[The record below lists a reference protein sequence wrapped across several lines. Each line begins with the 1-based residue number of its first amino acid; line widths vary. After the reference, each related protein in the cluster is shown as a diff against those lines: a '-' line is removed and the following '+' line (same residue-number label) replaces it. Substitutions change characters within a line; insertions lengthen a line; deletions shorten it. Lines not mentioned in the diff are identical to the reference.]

1 MKKLKHLANEYISKN
16 LDPNDPDSIS
26 HKSYIAGFKD
36 AFKALNDA
44 LEEQKEE
51 LKAYPMLTERKQAI
65 NNIQKKLNE
74 LLVE

>member
-1 MKKLKHLANEYISKN
+1 MDYISNRDLKGTHYTQG
-16 LDPNDPDSIS
+16 DVQSAFES
-26 HKSYIAGFKD
+26 GFKH